1 MGLEFQNLKPVIWV
15 NPQLSLEPVNH
26 VNQGLGP
33 SVHMVN
39 VQRLLKGLTRL
50 WVNPEGLDLDLP
62 RTGVRLA

>member
-39 VQRLLKGLTRL
+39 VRRPVVG
-50 WVNPEGLDLDLP
+50 VNQIMG
-62 RTGVRLA
+62 